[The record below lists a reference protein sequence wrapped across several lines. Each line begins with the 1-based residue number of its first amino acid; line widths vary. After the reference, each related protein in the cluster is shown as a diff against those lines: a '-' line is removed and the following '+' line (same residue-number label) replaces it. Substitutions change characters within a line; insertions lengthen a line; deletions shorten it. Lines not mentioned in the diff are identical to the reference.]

1 MMDQPHRVTAHDVGP
16 AHLSW
21 WCSRIVG
28 KALLVSTAAALVVAC
43 QSTGFDNASDVTD
56 LCHAAV
62 KSALSAP
69 ATARFQQDRKA
80 LHVGPKTDWSLTS
93 EVDSQNS
100 YGALMRTGFLC
111 RGTPARMVALLH
123 GSSGATSGV
132 AVRNGDGRIEEATFG
147 SSDYDAL
154 GIKRP

>member
-1 MMDQPHRVTAHDVGP
+1 M
-16 AHLSW
+16 
-21 WCSRIVG
+21 
-28 KALLVSTAAALVVAC
+28 STAAALVVAC

-62 KSALSAP
+62 KSTLNAP

-80 LHVGPKTDWSLTS
+80 LHDGPTTDWSLTS

-111 RGTPARMVALLH
+111 RGTPTRMIALVH
-123 GSSGATSGV
+123 GSSGAASGV
-132 AVRNGDGRIEEATFG
+132 AVRNGEGHIEEATFG
-147 SSDYDAL
+147 PSDYDAL

>member
-1 MMDQPHRVTAHDVGP
+1 MMDQPHRVTPHDVGP
-16 AHLSW
+16 GCLSW
-21 WCSRIVG
+21 WRSCTVG
-28 KALLVSTAAALVVAC
+28 RALLVSTAAALVVAC
-43 QSTGFDNASDVTD
+43 QSSGFDNASDVTD

-80 LHVGPKTDWSLTS
+80 IHGDTTTDWSLTS

-111 RGTPARMVALLH
+111 RGTSTRMIALVH
-123 GSSGATSGV
+123 GSSGAASGV

-147 SSDYDAL
+147 SSDYEVL

>member
-1 MMDQPHRVTAHDVGP
+1 MMDQPRRATPPDVGP
-16 AHLSW
+16 SRLSW
-21 WCSRIVG
+21 RRSRIVG
-28 KALLVSTAAALVVAC
+28 RALLVSTSAALVVAC
-43 QSTGFDNASDVTD
+43 QSSGFDNASDVTD

-69 ATARFQQDRKA
+69 ASARFQQDRKA

-100 YGALMRTGFLC
+100 YGAPMRTGFLC
-111 RGTPARMVALLH
+111 RGTPARMVALVH
-123 GSSGATSGV
+123 GSSGAASGA